1 MLIPVLLGIT
11 VLAFGLGRLAPGD
24 PVEEALAHVGI
35 RAPSLA
41 QIEAKRAELG
51 LDDPLV
57 IQYRNWL
64 NRAVHGD
71 LGTSCFS
78 RIKISDEIARRLPV
92 TLKVSLV
99 AMAFTVILG
108 VGLGLLMVLCAG
120 GIWARCLNVLSV
132 FLLSVPGFWLSI
144 FLIVLFS
151 EVLHLLPTSGQ
162 GTFFHLLMPALVLS
176 SAAVGTTAR
185 TLRTALLNEMG
196 EPYAAAARSKGL
208 SRRLVLIR
216 HAFRSAL
223 LPVVTLLG
231 NHLGGL
237 LGGAAIVET
246 VFSLRGMGRYALDAI
261 FSRDYNVVQAYVLVT
276 GLTFVAMSLFIDVAY
291 ILLNPRIRLTAGR
304 ERG

>member
-24 PVEEALAHVGI
+24 PVEEALAHVGV

-108 VGLGLLMVLCAG
+108 IGLGVLMVLCAG

-132 FLLSVPGFWLSI
+132 FLLSVPGLWLSI

-162 GTFFHLLMPALVLS
+162 GTFFHLQLPSPDHLL
-176 SAAVGTTAR
+176 GTDHLGR
-185 TLRTALLNEMG
+185 DI
-196 EPYAAAARSKGL
+196 L
-208 SRRLVLIR
+208 SRVMHGGRSSILI
-216 HAFRSAL
+216 A
-223 LPVVTLLG
+223 V
-231 NHLGGL
+231 
-237 LGGAAIVET
+237 
-246 VFSLRGMGRYALDAI
+246 
-261 FSRDYNVVQAYVLVT
+261 
-276 GLTFVAMSLFIDVAY
+276 
-291 ILLNPRIRLTAGR
+291 LTAGCAMLIGFA
-304 ERG
+304 EAI